1 MPNVS
6 PKVQDR
12 SFTLR
17 VDDAFID
24 EIDQLR
30 ALIRPVPSKSDAVRI
45 AVKAELERRKK
56 LRKDDVA
63 ALVITEKDGKQYH
76 GPLPKIPK

>member
-17 VDDAFID
+17 ADDAFFDALD
-24 EIDQLR
+24 ELR
-30 ALIRPVPSKSDAVRI
+30 SMLKPVPSKSDAVRM
-45 AVKAELERRKK
+45 AVMEALERRKK
-56 LRKDDVA
+56 VRKDDVA
-63 ALVITEKDGKQYH
+63 AFVITEKDGKQYH
-76 GPLPKIPK
+76 GPLPKFQK